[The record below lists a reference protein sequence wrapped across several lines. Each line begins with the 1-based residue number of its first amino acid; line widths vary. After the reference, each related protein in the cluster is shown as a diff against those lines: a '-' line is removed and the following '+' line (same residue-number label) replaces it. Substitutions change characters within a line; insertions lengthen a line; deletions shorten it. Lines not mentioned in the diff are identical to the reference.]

1 MHKIQ
6 VGGVLMII
14 VGAVILFFLAS
25 FIVGVIVF
33 LLELLA
39 AIVGI
44 VLVLGGIA
52 AIVIGPRWKR
62 RPWGSD
68 TRTQST

>member
-1 MHKIQ
+1 
-6 VGGVLMII
+6 MII
-14 VGAVILFFLAS
+14 VGAVLLFFLAS

-39 AIVGI
+39 VIVGV

-62 RPWGSD
+62 RPWEWES
-68 TRTQST
+68 RTEST

>member
-6 VGGVLMII
+6 LGGVLMII
-14 VGAVILFFLAS
+14 AGFIVLFLLAS
-25 FIVGVIVF
+25 FIIGVIVF

-39 AIVGI
+39 VMVGI

-62 RPWGSD
+62 RPWD
-68 TRTQST
+68 WEPNKEST